1 MQLAIVTDLDRCVGC
16 LVCTVACKLENDVP
30 VGAYWQKVLR
40 VGPNPIKAGDTF
52 PNVEMYFLPVGCQ
65 HCKNAPCV
73 SVCPT
78 GASQKKA
85 DGTVQID
92 KAKCI
97 GCKLCI
103 KACPYGVRYFN
114 EASKVVE
121 KCTMCDQLTGQ
132 GKEPVCVS
140 GCTGRARFFGDLD
153 DPNSKVSKKL
163 KEAGGTQYK
172 LPDVGNKPSFIYLLK
187 MAAWRGG
194 KVDLAND

>member
-30 VGAYWQKVLR
+30 VGNYWQKVLR
-40 VGPNPIKAGDTF
+40 VGPNPIKAGDVF

-65 HCKNAPCV
+65 HCENPPCV
-73 SVCPT
+73 TVCPT
-78 GASQKKA
+78 KASQKLA

-97 GCKLCI
+97 GCQLCI

-114 EASKVVE
+114 EVTKVVE
-121 KCTMCDQLTGQ
+121 KCTMCSQLTEQGQ
-132 GKEPVCVS
+132 EPVCVS

-153 DPNSKVSKKL
+153 DPNSKASKRL
-163 KEAGGTQYK
+163 KEAGGQGYK
-172 LPDVGNKPSFIYLLK
+172 LPDIGNKPSYVYLMK
-187 MAAWRGG
+187 IASWRGG
-194 KVDLAND
+194 KVDLNE